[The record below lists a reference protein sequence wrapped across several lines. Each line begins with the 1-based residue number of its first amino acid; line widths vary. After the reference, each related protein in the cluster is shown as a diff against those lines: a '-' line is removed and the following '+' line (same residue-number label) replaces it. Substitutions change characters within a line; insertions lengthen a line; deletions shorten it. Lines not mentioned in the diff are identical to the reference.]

1 MFPQINKSH
10 YEQLRDKWTQRH
22 KDLRGKLWSKHKD
35 SLSLLIDQ
43 SKKFAIGSLTGL
55 FLLTSPVFTKLDIS
69 PTIASQLEAPKIDK
83 SVFLIAD
90 LRNILPHDVRP
101 LTEKEEKEIADILLR
116 TFKFK
121 VTAELDGKRL
131 NRSYGII
138 GAEQHL
144 ARFPDDTM
152 ATHFDTEEDARKFW
166 QSGMAQGLGAWG
178 YTGDSNREKYYIA
191 VQTFLAPDFNKRFSE
206 YRDFFKF
213 RKMLVVNPSNGK
225 AVVAV
230 IGDSGPAEWT
240 GKHLGGSPE
249 IMNYLEREDG
259 SKRGPVLYFFLD
271 DPKDKIPL
279 GPIGYN

>member
-69 PTIASQLEAPKIDK
+69 STIASQLEAPKIDK